1 MSSTKTTRKVRK
13 VRAMVTDAKGRPYGI
28 VGDAPHILQLPGG
41 SLKSG
46 ESWRDAL
53 VREMGEEIGCEV
65 KVTGKPVKITVH
77 RNGVK
82 EITRCYPVV
91 ITKKIG
97 KPVLTGREAA
107 RGLRTKRY
115 PSTRKLISALQSRV
129 ARYGR
134 SAARRDLALAEAF

>member
-1 MSSTKTTRKVRK
+1 MPSTKVRK
-13 VRAMVTDAKGRPYGI
+13 VRALVLDASGRTYGI

-41 SLKSG
+41 SLKPG
-46 ESWRDAL
+46 ENWRDAL
-53 VREMGEEIGCEV
+53 DREMREEIGCEV
-65 KVTGKPVKITVH
+65 KVTGKPIKITVR

-82 EITRCYPVV
+82 EITRCYPVI

-97 KPVLTGREAA
+97 DPVLTGREAA
-107 RGLRTKRY
+107 RGLRIKRY
-115 PSTRKLISALQSRV
+115 PDTHKLITKLQKRV